1 MAEDYPYQTELA
13 EEQYYITKGENQ
25 SKSTH
30 ATEAGP
36 GKDVTQ
42 LYAES
47 MIVLE
52 ELADEEVDGYLE
64 ENPRLVPL
72 FEVDVE
78 EAVSPYI
85 VQTEDAGEEPNKN
98 AIRELRQAQETWER
112 EMVVSHRVK
121 AS

>member
-13 EEQYYITKGENQ
+13 EEQYYIPKGENQ

-112 EMVVSHRVK
+112 EMVVSQ
-121 AS
+121 